1 MGFPF
6 PQSAALW
13 ATPFC
18 SLKHWCFPEMSF
30 RSRNPERWPNAS
42 KFLKFSGCFRNHL
55 LFLEGIVG
63 VAEKK
68 IEHLGV

>member
-1 MGFPF
+1 
-6 PQSAALW
+6 
-13 ATPFC
+13 
-18 SLKHWCFPEMSF
+18 MSF